1 MTTRYLNA
9 SLRITSKKNPVT
21 NTQRQREKNQ
31 RKSIQKPNQNKTCNK
46 DKKNDDEREKT
57 AAKKKTAIQI
67 TTY

>member
-46 DKKNDDEREKT
+46 DKKMMMRG
-57 AAKKKTAIQI
+57 KKQQQKRKQLSR
-67 TTY
+67 